1 MSDANRKPFDDSFHG
16 PDPEFRGF
24 FGALGAIFQCL
35 AIWGLVR
42 LVAKVANHEV
52 DLKWQ
57 GSDIKALEARV
68 ERIASRLNG
77 TRAEARP

>member
-1 MSDANRKPFDDSFHG
+1 MSDADRKPLDDSFHG
-16 PDPEFRGF
+16 PDPGFRGF
-24 FGALGAIFQCL
+24 FGALGAIFLWL
-35 AIWGLVR
+35 AIWGLVT
-42 LVAKVANHEV
+42 LVAKVANRAV

>member
-1 MSDANRKPFDDSFHG
+1 MSDADREPFDDSFHG
-16 PDPEFRGF
+16 PDPGFRESLGT
-24 FGALGAIFQCL
+24 LGAIFLCL
-35 AIWGLVR
+35 AIWGLMT

-52 DLKWQ
+52 DLKWR
-57 GSDIKALEARV
+57 GSDIKALGARV